1 VLYVTCFSLL
11 HAGTNGNKRVF
22 DFRHYMISCVVTANG
37 SLSYAAGQESS
48 AVGSRPKTVP
58 LIYPNAKKSQN
69 LSLSRCRHKSCS
81 AIHGSYCDGSQPGWQ
96 TAFVVRLL
104 TPGILMSEIS
114 NSCRT
119 LVLASGTLSP
129 IQSLAAEL
137 DLTTQTEASRSV
149 LFNNGLQNRPPP
161 LEADHIINLPK
172 QLLAVSIGHFPNGS
186 PLTVTNATY
195 QSIEWRCN
203 LGNAICSVIEC
214 IPKGG

>member
-1 VLYVTCFSLL
+1 
-11 HAGTNGNKRVF
+11 
-22 DFRHYMISCVVTANG
+22 MISCVVTANG
-37 SLSYAAGQESS
+37 SLSYAAGQEPS
-48 AVGSRPKTVP
+48 ASRPKTVP

-69 LSLSRCRHKSCS
+69 RSLSRCRHKSCS
-81 AIHGSYCDGSQPGWQ
+81 AIHGSYCDGSQPAWQ

-104 TPGILMSEIS
+104 TPGLLMSEIS

-137 DLTTQTEASRSV
+137 DLTNQTEASRSV
-149 LFNNGLQNRPPP
+149 LSNNGLQNRPPP

-195 QSIEWRCN
+195 QSIEWRWN